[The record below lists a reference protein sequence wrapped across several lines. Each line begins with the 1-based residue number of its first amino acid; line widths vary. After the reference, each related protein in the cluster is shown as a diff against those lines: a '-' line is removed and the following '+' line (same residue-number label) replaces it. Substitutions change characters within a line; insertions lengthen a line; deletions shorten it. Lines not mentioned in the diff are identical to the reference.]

1 MQAQTEAKADR
12 KEFLDTS
19 SILRQMN
26 AGGRGSNT
34 PLSCP

>member
-12 KEFLDTS
+12 KEILDTN

-26 AGGRGSNT
+26 VGGRGSNT
-34 PLSCP
+34 PLNRS